1 MQFYIGSILL
11 FQVRVQRN
19 ALLAS
24 WSYLPL
30 RSPFQRSLDPLF
42 SVDGLA
48 EAPCSSL
55 SNHPIKVR
63 PFRSISPFSHMGISV
78 FLKALIF
85 LSVLLGS
92 SLADPRATL
101 VAMKCTNRTVVGS
114 DRGPFVANLVASLDS
129 LTTQLS
135 SKGYG
140 SVTKGAGNSSV
151 YAFGECMKDLSQSD
165 CNLCFAQ
172 CKIQILRC
180 FPFQLG
186 IRGGRVFFDGCYLRY
201 DDYNFFND
209 SLSPVDSTVCA
220 TEKFSGNNTAFD
232 DHVTKLG
239 KTLSLGAPKND
250 SFLVGSVTGGNTS
263 VFGLAQCWK
272 YTNDCESCL
281 NNSFS
286 RIVSCPPSREGR
298 VINAGCYMRY
308 STEKFY
314 YNNTAT
320 ATTGGNSDRRL
331 AIILGSTFSGVA
343 LLLIILTM
351 GITMRKRALKR
362 RKEMKLLGHLAKN
375 VNKSKLNFSYEA
387 LEKATNYFHSSNKLG
402 QGGSGSVY
410 KGILP
415 DGKPVAIKRLVFNT
429 RQWVEHFFNEVN
441 LISDIRHKNLVRL
454 LGCSITGPESLLVY
468 EYIPNLSLLD
478 HLFVRAMPL
487 LTHFIHGRGY
497 MAPEYVV
504 RGKLTEKADVYSY
517 GVAMAEVIT
526 GKRNNSFCGNSFSIL
541 QMVWDLYANGRLCE
555 AVDPNLQGRFPEVEA
570 SRILQIAL
578 LCVQASGELRPQ
590 MSMVVRMLSDDC
602 EIPSPTQ
609 PPFISS
615 GHSGSASERTKSS
628 INSLQIETDSRS
640 SGTTMTDSFSV
651 PR

>member
-1 MQFYIGSILL
+1 MGISILL
-11 FQVRVQRN
+11 R
-19 ALLAS
+19 AS
-24 WSYLPL
+24 
-30 RSPFQRSLDPLF
+30 
-42 SVDGLA
+42 V
-48 EAPCSSL
+48 
-55 SNHPIKVR
+55 
-63 PFRSISPFSHMGISV
+63 
-78 FLKALIF
+78 F

-101 VAMKCTNRTVVGS
+101 VAMICTNMTAVGS
-114 DRGPFVANLVASLDS
+114 DRGPFVANFVAALDS

-140 SVTKGAGNSSV
+140 SVTNGGAGNSSV

-180 FPFQLG
+180 FPFQQG

-220 TEKFSGNNTAFD
+220 TEKFSGNTTVFD
-232 DHVTKLG
+232 DHVTELG
-239 KTLSLGAPKND
+239 RNLSLGAPKNG
-250 SFLVGSVTGGNTS
+250 SFLVGSVIGGNTS

-272 YTNDCESCL
+272 YTNDCEKCL

-314 YNNTAT
+314 YNNTAS
-320 ATTGGNSDRRL
+320 ATTGGNSGRRL

-351 GITMRKRALKR
+351 AIITRKKALER
-362 RKEMKLLGHLAKN
+362 RKERKLLGHLANK

-410 KGILP
+410 KGILS
-415 DGKPVAIKRLVFNT
+415 DGKQVAIKRLVFNT

-441 LISDIRHKNLVRL
+441 LMSNIRHKNLVRL

-478 HLFVRAMPL
+478 HLFVRTDTEL
-487 LTHFIHGRGY
+487 LNWEIRCKIILGIAEGLAHLHEGSTLRIIHRDIKLSNILLDEDFTPKVADFGLARLFPEDKTHISTAIVGTIGY

-504 RGKLTEKADVYSY
+504 RGKLTERADVYSY
-517 GVAMAEVIT
+517 GVVMTEIIT
-526 GKRNNSFCGNSFSIL
+526 GKRNNSFCGNSSSIL

-555 AVDPNLQGRFPEVEA
+555 AVDPNLQGRFREEEA

-590 MSMVVRMLSDDC
+590 MSMVVRMLSDNC

-615 GHSGSASERTKSS
+615 GLSGSASERKRSAISS
-628 INSLQIETDSRS
+628 FQIETDSHS
-640 SGTTMTDSFSV
+640 SGTTMSDSFPA